1 MTTALDVL
9 QEAVTTEVMAELP
22 PCEDT
27 DILSKTEATQVHTV
41 QGVRLGLIDS
51 LVQRDSRGKLT
62 APDKTAD
69 KILLAQLLDGVDK
82 SAFTKAKIRIAKKA
96 DENDADWR
104 AGVAQVLKN
113 FNSRAMIPSATSSRF
128 LPDDI
133 TSGELIEGEMD
144 IGLLP
149 LNLADLRTD

>member
-9 QEAVTTEVMAELP
+9 QEAVTTEIMAELP

-41 QGVRLGLIDS
+41 QGVRLELIEALID
-51 LVQRDSRGKLT
+51 RDDQGKAT
-62 APDKTAD
+62 VPGKSAD
-69 KILLAQLLDGVDK
+69 KILLVQLLDGVDK

-113 FNSRAMIPSATSSRF
+113 FNARANIPSSNELRH
-128 LPDDI
+128 LPDEF
-133 TSGELIEGEMD
+133 TSGETIEGEKD

-149 LNLADLRTD
+149 ISMSDLKG